1 MMPENVSEKQV
12 TAAWQ
17 GLLSAGCA
25 LKTESGRRLQVVYP
39 GKTADGGGSDFRDAV
54 IKIDRHTFRGNIEV
68 HVNSSDWRNHGH
80 HLNPAYNGVIL
91 HVALRHDLSGE
102 ITAQNGTIIP
112 TVAIDRYLHNETGEL
127 LLERAV
133 CAGMGVRAPE
143 QLAAIIDAAGAA
155 RFYEKAAR
163 FQQELEHIE
172 AGQCLYKGLM
182 AALGY
187 AHNQEPF
194 NELAS
199 RVPLKALES
208 LARKEN
214 DAGKSR
220 IPLQALLLGTAGL
233 LPSQRPECAYSPLE
247 DYNYVDELES
257 IWEGMRLNDVMDFAS
272 WKLFRVRPP
281 NFPARR
287 LAGMCGLL
295 NRYRGK
301 GLLQGMMEL
310 VKNVPAEKGAA
321 FLAAGLKFADD
332 GYWAVRYDFGKG
344 YPGLSNWLIGQSRA
358 DDMAINV
365 LLPFVYAWDKEHRQA
380 DFAEKAFAMYCQYPD
395 VETNTIERHMRAQF
409 ALKPGHVNSA
419 RRQQGLLHF
428 YKKWCTQGR
437 CRECTVPGIK
447 KIQ

>member
-1 MMPENVSEKQV
+1 MPENVSEKQV

-17 GLLSAGCA
+17 GLLTAGCV

-54 IKIDRHTFRGNIEV
+54 IKIDRHTFKGNIEV

-80 HLNPAYNGVIL
+80 HLNPAYNGAIL
-91 HVALRHDLSGE
+91 HVALRHDLPGE
-102 ITAQNGTIIP
+102 IIAQNGTIIP

-127 LLERAV
+127 LSERAV
-133 CAGMGVRAPE
+133 CARIGAQAPE
-143 QLAAIIDAAGAA
+143 QLAAIIDAAGSA

-163 FQQELEHIE
+163 FQQEMQHIE
-172 AGQCLYKGLM
+172 SGQCLYKGLM

-187 AHNQEPF
+187 SHNQEPF
-194 NELAS
+194 KELAS

-208 LARKEN
+208 FARREN
-214 DAGKSR
+214 DIDKSR
-220 IPLQALLLGTAGL
+220 IQLQALLLGTAGL
-233 LPSQRPECAYSPLE
+233 MPSQRPECAYSPFE
-247 DYNYVDELES
+247 DYDYVDELES
-257 IWEGMRLNDVMDFAS
+257 IREGMRRNDVMDFAS

-287 LAGMCGLL
+287 LAGRCGLR

-301 GLLQGMMEL
+301 GLLQGMVAL
-310 VKNVPAEKGAA
+310 VKDAPAEKGAA

-332 GYWAVRYDFGKG
+332 GYWASRYDFGKG
-344 YPGLSNWLIGQSRA
+344 YPGLINWLIGQSRA
-358 DDMAINV
+358 DDIVINV
-365 LLPFVYAWDKEHRQA
+365 LLPFVFIWGKEHGQA
-380 DFAEKAFAMYCQYPD
+380 DFAEKAFTLYCQYPA

-409 ALKPGHVNSA
+409 ALKPARVNSA
-419 RRQQGLLHF
+419 RRQQGLLHL